1 VKGVGA
7 LVLLLAAVLVV
18 PMAAVTI
25 TRRHELPPAAL
36 RTPISEFGAHLAHQL
51 DRSFARAWF
60 VTAELRASDDLTILI
75 FELDVASPWLK
86 PERAFL
92 ASRCV
97 PLEELVP
104 LGMSGGIISG
114 DIATDPEITYLKSD
128 AQPPCPRSAP

>member
-1 VKGVGA
+1 MKRAGA
-7 LVLLLAAVLVV
+7 LVLLLTAVLVV
-18 PMAAVTI
+18 PIATAAI
-25 TRRHELPPAAL
+25 TRRHEPPPPGL
-36 RTPISEFGAHLAHQL
+36 RTPISEFGSHLVRQL
-51 DRSFARAWF
+51 ERSPARAWF
-60 VTAELRASDDLTILI
+60 MGAELRASDDLTILI

-104 LGMSGGIISG
+104 LGMSAGIISG